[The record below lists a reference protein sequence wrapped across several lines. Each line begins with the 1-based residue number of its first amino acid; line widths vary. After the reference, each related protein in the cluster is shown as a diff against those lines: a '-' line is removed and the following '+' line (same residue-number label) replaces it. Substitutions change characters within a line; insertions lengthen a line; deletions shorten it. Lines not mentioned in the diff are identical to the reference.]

1 MSNRKGIIA
10 TRVSHHREGRLFYMA
25 NCILDEV
32 SALNQFDS
40 ALMGYSCQVVW
51 YNKLIVSS
59 SVPSLEL
66 ESGFIR

>member
-1 MSNRKGIIA
+1 
-10 TRVSHHREGRLFYMA
+10 MA